1 MNRALIFD
9 LDNTLIECGQH
20 YLDAQN
26 EFIRRTS
33 SRTCLEPELVG
44 SVLEHIDVQC
54 SSLPDGFSRYRFPRS
69 FRAAAL
75 ALDAISGRLEIA
87 NPIVLRDSLQ
97 FANEM
102 FAVGDAVFSAEY
114 PLYTG
119 VHETL
124 SHYKNGGWM
133 MLLITKGD
141 PEVQAWKIR
150 KHNLGQYFDAVN
162 VTLHKNADFL
172 RKLTEEHEID
182 PGRSW
187 VIGDSLRD
195 DIGPGKEVG
204 FNTIEVRTATGRW
217 GYETQSHLAT
227 AWVQGI
233 VELPR
238 FIRQNPQDTRV
249 KKKYASA

>member
-26 EFIRRTS
+26 EFVRRTS
-33 SRTCLEPELVG
+33 SRTCLEPELVS

-87 NPIVLRDSLQ
+87 NPEVLKNSLE
-97 FANEM
+97 FANDM

-114 PLYTG
+114 PLYPK

-124 SHYKNGGWM
+124 SHYKNGGWRM
-133 MLLITKGD
+133 ILVTKGD
-141 PEVQAWKIR
+141 FDVQMWKLR
-150 KHNLGQYFDAVN
+150 KHNLEQYFDGLH
-162 VTLHKNADFL
+162 VTLRKNVEFF
-172 RKLTEEHEID
+172 RKLTEDYNLSPSE
-182 PGRSW
+182 SW
-187 VIGDSLRD
+187 IIGDSLRD

-204 FNTIEVRTATGRW
+204 FNTVEVRTATGRW
-217 GYETQSHLAT
+217 GYEVESHLAT
-227 AWVQGI
+227 TWVQG
-233 VELPR
+233 VSELPK
-238 FIRQNPQDTRV
+238 FIRKSPNDNKLT
-249 KKKYASA
+249 KKYAST